1 MEGVRL
7 FTAPELFNTD
17 PNQQLAILEPT
28 KQRTAECQET
38 LTIDASKAVEIQ
50 LKSTLEVF

>member
-38 LTIDASKAVEIQ
+38 LTIDASKALEIQ